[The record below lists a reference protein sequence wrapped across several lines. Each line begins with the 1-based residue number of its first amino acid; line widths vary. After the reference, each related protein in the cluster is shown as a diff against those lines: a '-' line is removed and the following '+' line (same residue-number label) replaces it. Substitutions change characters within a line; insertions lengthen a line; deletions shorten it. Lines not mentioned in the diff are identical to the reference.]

1 MNPRGAPGP
10 AASPPERGDEPHAPI
25 DVVVVAFGP
34 AEALTGALT
43 ALDGRYAVLVVDNG
57 SSPPTA
63 RAAADA
69 GARYIDAGAN
79 LGFAAGVNV
88 ALRTLSERRGDVLLL
103 NPDARIT
110 PDAVARLHAALIARP
125 RAACV
130 GPALY
135 APGSEHLN
143 RSRWPWHTPG
153 SAWTEAV
160 GLARRRLDTAAYFL
174 GGAVLLVR
182 RAAIDE
188 VGPLDE
194 RFFLYSEDE
203 DWQRRAIARG
213 WTVHY
218 CPEVTAEHGG
228 GGTEDDRVRLRLR
241 LHAAIERYIRKW
253 YGPRGWALYRAGS
266 AVGLAVRTLA
276 RRGPPR
282 RQAVRLLRLYVA
294 GPDRSARRAGVFPAA
309 GPGGNGPVG

>member
-1 MNPRGAPGP
+1 MAL
-10 AASPPERGDEPHAPI
+10 HA
-25 DVVVVAFGP
+25 
-34 AEALTGALT
+34 
-43 ALDGRYAVLVVDNG
+43 
-57 SSPPTA
+57 
-63 RAAADA
+63 
-69 GARYIDAGAN
+69 
-79 LGFAAGVNV
+79 
-88 ALRTLSERRGDVLLL
+88 LSERRGDVLLL

-110 PDAVARLHAALIARP
+110 PVAVAELDAELTARP
-125 RAACV
+125 RVACV
-130 GPALY
+130 GPALH
-135 APGSEHLN
+135 APGSGHLN

-153 SAWTEAV
+153 GAWAEAV
-160 GLARRRLDTAAYFL
+160 GLARRRLDTPAYFL

-182 RAAIDE
+182 RAALED

-218 CPEVTAEHGG
+218 CPEVGAEHGG

-266 AVGLAVRTLA
+266 VVGFALRAIA

-282 RQAVRLLRLYVA
+282 RNAARLLRLYLA
-294 GPDRSARRAGVFPAA
+294 GPDRAALRAAVLPPAGSGGTGRRR
-309 GPGGNGPVG
+309 